1 MTKIYKIYEDFE
13 IGCVLATQDGV
24 INIANNISNNMGVF
38 NQETFTD
45 FEKAKDFIK
54 NKTELNIVLLDDVNI
69 LKELENITNIDDIGN
84 GYIELS

>member
-13 IGCVLATQDGV
+13 TSYVLATTDGV
-24 INIANNISNNMGVF
+24 INLANNISNNMGVF

-45 FEKAKDFIK
+45 FDDAVDFI
-54 NKTELNIVLLDDVNI
+54 EDIALLNIVLLDNNSI
-69 LKELENITNIDDIGN
+69 AEQLQNITNIDDIGN